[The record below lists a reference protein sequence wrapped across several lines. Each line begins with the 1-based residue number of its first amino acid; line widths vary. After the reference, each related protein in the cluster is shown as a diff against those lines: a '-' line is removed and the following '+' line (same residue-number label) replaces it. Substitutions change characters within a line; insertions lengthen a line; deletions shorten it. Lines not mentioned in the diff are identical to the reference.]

1 MILLNIRVF
10 IDIASSI
17 HVDMPVEEAIR
28 FLELLGSR
36 RWVSKDLSET
46 LRILRSFDEYYESMR
61 KKLLDYIFVP
71 KDPADS
77 ITGKSTVQ
85 KIKLYVNGGVK
96 RVELILDRRLDSTLV
111 KSVLEEMGYRNV
123 VIETS

>member
-1 MILLNIRVF
+1 MTIRVF

-17 HVDMPVEEAIR
+17 HVDMPVEEATR

-36 RWVSKDLSET
+36 RWVSKDLSEA
-46 LRILRSFDEYYESMR
+46 LRILRSFDEYYESTR

-77 ITGKSTVQ
+77 ITGRSTVQ
-85 KIKLYVNGGVK
+85 KIRLYVDGEVK
-96 RVELILDRRLDSTLV
+96 RVELILDRRLEPALV
-111 KSVLEEMGYRNV
+111 KSVLEEMGYRDV
-123 VIETS
+123 VIEPS